1 MTFLFSKRE
10 THLDPQTPK
19 IEGDTTIINQ
29 DQSGNFLALGVI
41 NDIPVSMLIDTGAST
56 IVVSKRLARKAGLT
70 ENARIRVVTANGVA
84 EGYSSIVDVIQIG
97 NLIGRNIEAI
107 VVPNMQISHAL
118 IGMSFLENI
127 NFQKRRNQ
135 LILSPLL

>member
-1 MTFLFSKRE
+1 
-10 THLDPQTPK
+10 
-19 IEGDTTIINQ
+19 
-29 DQSGNFLALGVI
+29 
-41 NDIPVSMLIDTGAST
+41 MLIDTGAST